1 MYLMKHIAHFLL
13 LGLTLTGCA
22 PLSIYHRAGVS
33 VTRMQSDQLNCEVR
47 AVKDAPVA
55 NQIRQSPPHFVP
67 PRRVCNGPK
76 CTVFPGYWAQ
86 GQIYTVDVNA
96 GLRKRVEGQCM
107 AQKGYRPVEVALCD
121 AKVKALVV
129 PGQTT
134 ILPKLTDDACAIR
147 HQDGR
152 WQIITVSDG

>member
-1 MYLMKHIAHFLL
+1 MKLIAHFVQ
-13 LGLTLTGCA
+13 LGLILTACA

-33 VTRMQSDQLNCEVR
+33 VTRMQSDQLACEVR

-55 NQIRQSPPHFVP
+55 NQIRQNPPIFMP
-67 PRRVCNGPK
+67 SRRVCNGPK

-96 GLRKRVEGQCM
+96 GLRARVEGQCM
-107 AQKGYRPVEVALCD
+107 AQKGYRPVELELCD
-121 AKVKALVV
+121 SKTKAQVV
-129 PGQTT
+129 PGQTSV
-134 ILPKLTDDACAIR
+134 LPKLTQDTCAIR

-152 WQIITVSDG
+152 WQIVTTGG

>member
-1 MYLMKHIAHFLL
+1 MKHIAHFAL
-13 LGLTLTGCA
+13 LGFVLSACA

-33 VTRMQSDQLNCEVR
+33 VARMQSDQLNCEVR

-55 NQIRQSPPHFVP
+55 NQIRQSPPVFVP
-67 PRRVCNGPK
+67 ARQVCNGAK
-76 CTVFPGYWAQ
+76 CTVFPGYWEQ

-96 GLRKRVEGQCM
+96 GLRARVEGQCM
-107 AQKGYRPVEVALCD
+107 AQKGYRPVEVKLCD
-121 AKVKALVV
+121 SKIKALVA

-134 ILPKLTDDACAIR
+134 VLPKLTDNACAIR

-152 WQIITVSDG
+152 WQIVTIGE